1 MKKKILMI
9 ILVMGFL
16 KVEAQT
22 SAFKSIDSLVTI
34 GRYQKALLQLK
45 NMPESYQSTKRM
57 ATIYSSID
65 NYKEASKYYGKAL
78 LLNDDYIVKVALGK
92 SYQKEKKLQKAI
104 TIFEEITA
112 TDSDNLLIK
121 YKLGK
126 LYLQTKQPAKAKNIF
141 EELLKKDK
149 NNANYHYQMAIVYA
163 LLKKRDLKIN
173 SFLATYKNDNEHI
186 KAIHQL
192 AVAYTL
198 LRDKDSANIFI
209 DRGLKVN
216 TKHIALNKL
225 KINNLYVSKQYLD
238 AITLLEKIDSIEPN
252 ELYTK
257 KMLGR
262 SFFKLKDYPKARSNF
277 KKALKI
283 DRADFKSYTYLGDI
297 DFAEKDYK
305 SARFNYWFATYVGK
319 EARDTE
325 YYQLAR
331 TYKELGKPKEEM
343 NAYRDAYAENYKNY
357 RALFQLAN
365 TSENFYK
372 DKKIGYKHYKDYLK
386 RFETKDSLLTS
397 QVKTRLKEI
406 KKYYF
411 LKGELLE

>member
-1 MKKKILMI
+1 MKKKILTIVLI
-9 ILVMGFL
+9 ISFL
-16 KVEAQT
+16 KVGAQT
-22 SAFKSIDSLVTI
+22 SAFKNVDSLVHI
-34 GRYQKALLQLK
+34 GRYQKALVQLK
-45 NMPESYQSTKRM
+45 KLPESYQSTKRM

-65 NYKEASKYYGKAL
+65 NYKEASKYYEKAL
-78 LLNDDYIVKVALGK
+78 LLNSEYSVKVALGK

-104 TIFEEITA
+104 TVFEEIIT
-112 TDSDNLLIK
+112 TDSDNLLIN
-121 YKLGK
+121 YQLGK
-126 LYLQTKQPAKAKNIF
+126 LYLQTKQPTKAKRIF
-141 EELLKKDK
+141 EELLKKDQS
-149 NNANYHYQMAIVYA
+149 NANYHYQMAIVYA

-198 LRDKDSANIFI
+198 LRDKDSASIFI

-225 KINNLYVSKQYLD
+225 KINNLYISKKYED
-238 AITLLEKIDSIEPN
+238 AITLLFKIDSLEPN
-252 ELYTK
+252 EHYTK

-262 SFFKLKDYPKARSNF
+262 SFFKIKDYEKARNNF

-283 DRADFKSYTYLGDI
+283 DRADFKSFTYLGDI

-305 SARFNYWFATYVGK
+305 SARFNYWYGTIVGK
-319 EARDTE
+319 ERRDNE

-331 TYKELGKPKEEM
+331 AYKELGKPKEEI
-343 NAYRDAYAENYKNY
+343 NAYKNAYEENYKNY

-365 TSENFYK
+365 TSENFYE
-372 DKKIGYKHYKDYLK
+372 DKKIAYKYYKSYINK
-386 RFETKDSLLTS
+386 FRTSDSLLTS

-406 KKYYF
+406 KKFYF

>member
-1 MKKKILMI
+1 MKKKILI
-9 ILVMGFL
+9 IVLIISFL
-16 KVEAQT
+16 KVGAQT
-22 SAFKSIDSLVTI
+22 STFISVDSLVHI
-34 GRYQKALLQLK
+34 GRYQKALVQLEK
-45 NMPESYQSTKRM
+45 MPESYQSNKKI
-57 ATIYSSID
+57 ASIYSSID
-65 NYKEASKYYGKAL
+65 NYKQASKYYEKAL
-78 LLNDDYIVKVALGK
+78 SLNNGYSVKVALGK
-92 SYQKEKKLQKAI
+92 SYQKEKRLQKAI
-104 TIFEEITA
+104 TVFEEITN

-121 YKLGK
+121 YQLGK
-126 LYLQTKQPAKAKNIF
+126 LYLQTKQPKKAKLIF
-141 EELLKKDK
+141 EELLKKDES
-149 NNANYHYQMAIVYA
+149 NANYHYQMAIVYA

-225 KINNLYVSKQYLD
+225 KINKLYISKKYED
-238 AITLLEKIDSIEPN
+238 AIALLVKIDSLEPN
-252 ELYTK
+252 EHYTK

-262 SFFKLKDYPKARSNF
+262 SFFKLKDYEKARNNF

-297 DFAEKDYK
+297 DFAEKDFKKAQLHY
-305 SARFNYWFATYVGK
+305 RIATYLGK
-319 EARDTE
+319 ERRDNE

-343 NAYRDAYAENYKNY
+343 NAYRNAYTENYKNY

-372 DKKIGYKHYKDYLK
+372 DKKIGYKHYKNYLK

-397 QVKTRLKEI
+397 QVKVRLKEI

>member
-1 MKKKILMI
+1 MKKKILTIVLI
-9 ILVMGFL
+9 ISFF
-16 KVEAQT
+16 KVGAQT
-22 SAFKSIDSLVTI
+22 STFITVDSLVHI
-34 GRYQKALLQLK
+34 GRYQKALIQLK
-45 NMPESYQSTKRM
+45 KMPESYQSNKKI
-57 ATIYSSID
+57 ASIYSSID
-65 NYKEASKYYGKAL
+65 NYKQASKYYEKAL
-78 LLNDDYIVKVALGK
+78 LLNNEYSVKVALGK

-104 TIFEEITA
+104 TVFEEITT
-112 TDSDNLLIK
+112 TDSDNSLIN
-121 YKLGK
+121 YQLGK
-126 LYLQTKQPAKAKNIF
+126 LYLQTKQPKKAKFIF
-141 EELLKKDK
+141 EELIKKDES
-149 NNANYHYQMAIVYA
+149 NANYHYQMAIVYT

-198 LRDKDSANIFI
+198 LRDKDSANLFI
-209 DRGLKVN
+209 DKGLKVN
-216 TKHIALNKL
+216 ANHIALNRL
-225 KINNLYVSKQYLD
+225 KINNLYRNKKYLN
-238 AITLLEKIDSIEPN
+238 AIDLLEKNDSLEPN
-252 ELYTK
+252 EHYTK

-262 SFFKLKDYPKARSNF
+262 SFFKLKDYEKARNNF

-331 TYKELGKPKEEM
+331 AYKELGKAKEEM
-343 NAYRDAYAENYKNY
+343 NAYRDAYEENFKNY

-372 DKKIGYKHYKDYLK
+372 DKKIAYKYYKNYLNK
-386 RFETKDSLLTS
+386 FRTSDSLLTS

-406 KKYYF
+406 KKFYF